1 MINFDNH
8 DITAISY
15 DNHTIKKAYG
25 CDGHLVWESQ
35 NPPVFGGKWLAKD
48 AYGYSASGVCDSNS
62 IVSGEVPSQ
71 IYHPRNI

>member
-25 CDGHLVWESQ
+25 CDGHLVWE
-35 NPPVFGGKWLAKD
+35 K
-48 AYGYSASGVCDSNS
+48 
-62 IVSGEVPSQ
+62 
-71 IYHPRNI
+71 